1 MGQRTRIVIPYD
13 PRPLQTVIH
22 KAMDGR
28 RRGIVLCHRR
38 FGKTVCAVNH
48 LIREAVRCPLERP
61 RFAYVAPTYAMGKD
75 VAWDYLKHF
84 AAPIPGRRFNE
95 SELRIDFPHPKGET
109 SRVRIYGS
117 EDPDKLRGRYYD
129 GVVLDEY
136 GLMRP
141 ETLPEVIG
149 PTLIDRQGWALVMG
163 TPKGK
168 NQFWRDWQKALRNQ
182 SWYTAAYPA
191 SQTGILS
198 EEYLAQERKEMTE
211 DEYAQEYECSFEASV
226 KGAVFAK
233 EMLRVRQ
240 EGRITAVPYDPTLP
254 VDTNWDLGYRDA
266 TAIWFSQST
275 YGGAVRLIDYYQNT
289 GEGIDH
295 YLQYVQ
301 GKPYTYGEH
310 WFPHDVEQ
318 HELGTGRRL
327 IDLVRMKLRN
337 VNVAT
342 RLEFSDSLH
351 ALRMFL
357 PRCYFDD
364 ARCERGLDALT
375 SYRWHYNAELKEFTN
390 KPEHDWASHGA
401 DALRTLAVRYDPAI
415 RKAERELKRDS
426 GELDHRRMLRH
437 EYGYQPP
444 RQPSL
449 RRGGY

>member
-1 MGQRTRIVIPYD
+1 
-13 PRPLQTVIH
+13 
-22 KAMDGR
+22 MDR
-28 RRGIVLCHRR
+28 YRRGVVVCHRR
-38 FGKTVCAVNH
+38 FGKTVSAVNQ
-48 LIREAVRCPLERP
+48 LQKCAASLTRKTPPP
-61 RFAYVAPTYAMGKD
+61 RFAYIAPTFTQGKSI
-75 VAWDYLKHF
+75 AWDYMKYY
-84 AAPIPGRRFNE
+84 ARPIPGVRVNE
-95 SELRIDFPHPKGET
+95 SELRVDYPN
-109 SRVRIYGS
+109 RAQVRIYGA
-117 EDPDKLRGRYYD
+117 DNPDRLRGLYFD

-149 PTLIDRQGWALVMG
+149 PTLMDYRGWALILG

-168 NQFWRDWQKALRNQ
+168 NQFWREFEIARKDEAWF
-182 SWYTAAYPA
+182 TASYPA

-198 EEYLAQERKEMTE
+198 EDELADERAHMTE
-211 DEYAQEYECSFEASV
+211 DQYAQEYECSFEASV
-226 KGAVFAK
+226 RGAVFAK

-266 TAIWFSQST
+266 TAIWFSQSS

-295 YLQYVQ
+295 YLQHVQ

-351 ALRMFL
+351 ALRMLL

-364 ARCERGLDALT
+364 TRCERGLDALT

-415 RKAERELKRDS
+415 RKAEREAKRDEA
-426 GELDHRRMLRH
+426 ELDHQRMLRN
-437 EYGYQPP
+437 EYGYRPP
-444 RQPSL
+444 RRPGL
-449 RRGGY
+449 RRAGY